1 MAQTVGPMNGT
12 VIRVLV
18 ATNEI
23 ARCTSHSLSLS
34 MNAIDVT
41 SKDSNGWKEVLG
53 GLREGSISFEGLLI
67 ESEGAGATGYNDL
80 FDLVTSRA
88 AVALEWTNE
97 NAGDSK
103 FTCSAIITS
112 LEQEAPM
119 EDART
124 FSGEF
129 TITGAVTKAVIS

>member
-1 MAQTVGPMNGT
+1 
-12 VIRVLV
+12 
-18 ATNEI
+18 
-23 ARCTSHSLSLS
+23 